1 MGKNTPFES
10 EAKENRD
17 LVRTAM
23 RIEELSD
30 QVVEV
35 TEFFQMNK
43 LRLEDV
49 TRERDQ
55 LAAYKRAAESR
66 REISKNWNDQ
76 VGDSCSWGTSCNR
89 FFVRNFC
96 IGWGY

>member
-66 REISKNWNDQ
+66 REIIPRA
-76 VGDSCSWGTSCNR
+76 V
-89 FFVRNFC
+89 VR
-96 IGWGY
+96 G